1 LKGKKERGKDRETE
15 IKTNKETLSSYLS
28 TQTKKNLEKRKIQAL
43 K

>member
-15 IKTNKETLSSYLS
+15 IKTKKETLSSYLS
-28 TQTKKNLEKRKIQAL
+28 TQTKNILEKRKIHAL